1 MITKRW
7 PRDKGA
13 LPKSAPFFQASIC
26 RCFLV
31 VLWLPFGSLWLPL
44 GSLWLPFGPLLA
56 PFGSLLAPF
65 GSLLVPCCPLW
76 LLLAPLWLPFSHPW
90 RQFSRFFIQFSNFSN
105 FIGSSFRSFFT
116 RITKNRLETKWFLNF
131 TSFSHLFSAFAIF
144 FHIQFEENPHMTDS
158 TPVESKFPLAPDL
171 PWTRSG
177 NLPQAT

>member
-1 MITKRW
+1 MVAKMDAPVDTRAPPW
-7 PRDKGA
+7 RSFSRPF
-13 LPKSAPFFQASIC
+13 PKLDFLMHFGRSLAPFWLPFAPFGVPLAPFWHPFGS
-26 RCFLV
+26 F
-31 VLWLPFGSLWLPL
+31 WLPFGAIWL
-44 GSLWLPFGPLLA
+44 
-56 PFGSLLAPF
+56 
-65 GSLLVPCCPLW
+65 
-76 LLLAPLWLPFSHPW
+76 PW
-90 RQFSRFFIQFSNFSN
+90 RQFSCFFIQFSNFSN

-131 TSFSHLFSAFAIF
+131 TSFSHLFSAFAIW